1 MPKVLSAEQV
11 ERFHHDGFLP
21 PVPVL
26 SAEEVA
32 RYRGHLE
39 AFEEKYPDDRR
50 KLKSKSHLLC
60 PWVDE
65 IARNPHILDV
75 YEDLIGPNI
84 YCYSMAF
91 RIKEP
96 DGRTF
101 AGWHQDGAYN
111 PIKPILVIGA
121 LALADCSL
129 DHGCLSVIPGSHKN
143 GTLPH
148 EDTGNPDSIL
158 ARGQFIT
165 EDFDKSTAV
174 NLELKVGEI
183 GLFYSEIIHGSR
195 INISDERRIMLLV
208 EMMPT
213 HVEARAHRDT
223 GVLVRGVDEY
233 HNVDVDPS
241 PKMEFGPEELAA
253 WQNATRKTGKNVF
266 DGSPLAKTEV
276 YGGDVTVSR

>member
-11 ERFHHDGFLP
+11 ERFHRDGFLA

-65 IARNPHILDV
+65 IARNSHILDV
-75 YEDLIGPNI
+75 YEDLIGANI
-84 YCYSMAF
+84 FCYSMAF

-111 PIKPILVIGA
+111 PIKPILVIGG
-121 LALADCSL
+121 LALSECSVET
-129 DHGCLSVIPGSHKN
+129 GCLSVIPGSHKT

-148 EDTGNPDSIL
+148 EDTGDPNSIL
-158 ARGQFIT
+158 SRGQYIT
-165 EDFDKSTAV
+165 EDFDKSNAV
-174 NLELKVGEI
+174 DLELKPGEI
-183 GLFYSEIIHGSR
+183 GLFCSEIIHGSR
-195 INISDERRIMLLV
+195 ANTGNDRRIMLLV

-223 GVLVRGVDEY
+223 GVLVRGTDEY
-233 HNVDVDPS
+233 GNVDIDPS
-241 PKMEFGPEELAA
+241 PTVEFGPDELMA

-266 DGSPLAKTEV
+266 DGSPLPKTEV
-276 YGGDVTVSR
+276 YGGDVPVSR

>member
-11 ERFHHDGFLP
+11 KCFHRDGFLA
-21 PVPVL
+21 PVQVL

-50 KLKSKSHLLC
+50 NLKSKSHLLC

-65 IARNPHILDV
+65 IARNSHILDV

-111 PIKPILVIGA
+111 PIKPILVIGG
-121 LALADCSL
+121 LALSDCTIE
-129 DHGCLSVIPGSHKN
+129 HGCLSVIPGSHKN

-158 ARGQFIT
+158 ARGQYIT
-165 EDFDKSTAV
+165 EDFDKLSVV
-174 NLELKVGEI
+174 NLELKAGEI

-195 INISDERRIMLLV
+195 INTSDERRIMLLV

-233 HNVDVDPS
+233 HNVDNDPS
-241 PKMEFGPEELAA
+241 PKVELGPEELAA
-253 WQNATRKTGKNVF
+253 WKNATRKTGKNVF
-266 DGSPLAKTEV
+266 ADSPLPPSEV
-276 YGGDVTVSR
+276 YGGANSQ